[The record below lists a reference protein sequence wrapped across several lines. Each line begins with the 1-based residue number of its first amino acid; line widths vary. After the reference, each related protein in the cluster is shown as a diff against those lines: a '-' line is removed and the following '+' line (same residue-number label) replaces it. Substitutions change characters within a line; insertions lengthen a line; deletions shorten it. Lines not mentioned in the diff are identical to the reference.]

1 MILSDIEIAARLAE
15 DAVDE
20 SQWESVPVDA
30 YEDETSRR
38 REVAGLPVVNVCDLI
53 GPAPVRRWHVE
64 DMIPADVPTVLN
76 GDGGAGKSLLALQ
89 LGAST
94 VLNGY
99 WAGRPVAQG
108 SCLYLS
114 AEDDLAELH
123 RRLADIAAAE
133 NVSMSDLRN
142 FVLAPLAGDNALL
155 AVPEGKTNIL
165 KRTPLFE
172 ALEARIDTMRPTLTV
187 LDTLADLFGG
197 EENQRAQARQF
208 VGMLRG
214 LCLRYSTTILL
225 LAHPSLAGMASGSG
239 SSGSTA
245 WNNSVR
251 SRLYLDRVKS
261 GDGAEDDP
269 DVRVLR
275 TVKANYGRTGHEIK
289 LRWQAGTFVPH
300 GSGDSF
306 EHIAVTNKADRVF
319 LELLAAYDVEGRHVS
334 ATPSANYAPIMF
346 EKDTRAAG
354 IRKRGFGDAMNR
366 LFEAGRIRVEEI
378 GPASRRVKKI
388 VVVQP

>member
-1 MILSDIEIAARLAE
+1 MALSDLQIAARLAH

-20 SQWESVPVDA
+20 RDPYRDVDYDGKKSNGPTPLSV
-30 YEDETSRR
+30 
-38 REVAGLPVVNVCDLI
+38 VAACDLVGLP
-53 GPAPVRRWHVE
+53 PVRRWHV
-64 DMIPADVPTVLN
+64 DDLIPAEVPTLLN
-76 GDGGAGKSLLALQ
+76 GDGGTGKSLLALQ

-99 WAGRPVAQG
+99 WAGRAVAQG

-114 AEDDLAELH
+114 AEDDLSELH

-133 NVSMSDLRN
+133 NVSVADLRN

-155 AVPEGKTNIL
+155 AVPEGKTNVL

-251 SRLYLDRVKS
+251 SRLYLDRVKG
-261 GDGAEDDP
+261 GDGTEDDP

-306 EHIAVTNKADRVF
+306 EHIAATNKADRLF
-319 LELLAAYDVEGRHVS
+319 MELLTAYEGEGRYVS
-334 ATPSANYAPIMF
+334 ATPSANYAPAIF
-346 EKDTRAAG
+346 AKDPRADG
-354 IRKRGFGDAMNR
+354 IRKPGFTDAMNR
-366 LFEAGRIRVEEI
+366 LFE
-378 GPASRRVKKI
+378 SKKI
-388 VVVQP
+388 ALTHYGPPSKDRRRIARV